1 MLEAS
6 GLTVRLGRRT
16 ILSGLDFR
24 AAPGEI
30 TVIVGPNG
38 SGKTTLM
45 RALTGEIPASGR
57 LTMDGTDPRQLAPWD
72 LARRRG
78 VLAQFARLAFPFT
91 VLEVVRLGAEAAG
104 QAGRAAAARARAALA
119 RVDLAGYEGRL
130 YQELSGGEQARVQL
144 ARALAQVW
152 EPRGAEGPRW
162 LFLDEP
168 VASLDVAHQV
178 QVMQM
183 AADYAREGGGVIAVM
198 HDLTLSAI
206 YADRVVL
213 LEEGRVAAEGSVT
226 EVMRPERLSPVYGCA
241 LEVIARGDPARL
253 IVTPVPWA

>member
-1 MLEAS
+1 MLDAT

-24 AAPGEI
+24 AAAGDF

-45 RALTGEIPASGR
+45 RALTGEIPADGR
-57 LTMDGTDPRQLAPWD
+57 LRLNGTDPRSLPPWE

-91 VLEVVRLGAEAAG
+91 VLEVVRLGAEASGLAG
-104 QAGRAAAARARAALA
+104 HAATGRARTALS
-119 RVDLAGYEGRL
+119 RVDLSGYEGRL

-152 EPRGAEGPRW
+152 EPCGAEGPRW

-168 VASLDVAHQV
+168 VASLDVAHQL
-178 QVMQM
+178 QVMEL
-183 AADYAREGGGVIAVM
+183 AAEYAQAGGGVIAVM

-206 YADRVVL
+206 YADHVVL
-213 LEEGRVAAEGSVT
+213 LQQGRIAAQGSVA
-226 EVMRPERLSPVYGCA
+226 EVIRPERLSPVYGCA
-241 LEVIARGDPARL
+241 LEVISTGDPARL
-253 IVTPVPWA
+253 VVTPVRRG